1 MSNLTRPNLPLKDIT
16 VLDVSRALAGPFCT
30 MILGDLGA
38 DVIKIERPGSGDET
52 RQWGP
57 PFHDGESAYFLS
69 ANRNKMSVTL
79 DLEAEEGQRVLHALV
94 GEADVF
100 VENFRPGVAEK
111 LGASFQRL
119 TAINPS
125 LVYCSISG
133 YGQDSPS
140 AEAPAYDIIMQAIG
154 GFMAITGEPER
165 PPVRVGVAI
174 TDIVSGMYAALSIL
188 AALKTNRQ
196 ARKATRIDISLLDA
210 TASLMSYLA
219 QYLFLTNEK
228 PKKMGSAHPTIVPYQ
243 AFRTLDD
250 EYVVIAIT
258 NEKFWNIFCSLLGLK
273 QVADDPRFATNRD
286 RVKHRDELLEILE
299 REFQLKS
306 RDEWL
311 PLLTDAGIPC
321 GPVNDLSD
329 VFAMKPIMFR
339 EMVVEVPHP
348 GGRVRIL
355 GSPMKAS
362 PSVTHIGR
370 PPPLLGEH
378 TTEVLKSLLGYTDS
392 QIETLRSKGIV

>member
-94 GEADVF
+94 GKADVF

-154 GFMAITGEPER
+154 GFMAITGNQ
-165 PPVRVGVAI
+165 
-174 TDIVSGMYAALSIL
+174 
-188 AALKTNRQ
+188 K
-196 ARKATRIDISLLDA
+196 
-210 TASLMSYLA
+210 
-219 QYLFLTNEK
+219 
-228 PKKMGSAHPTIVPYQ
+228 
-243 AFRTLDD
+243 
-250 EYVVIAIT
+250 
-258 NEKFWNIFCSLLGLK
+258 GL
-273 QVADDPRFATNRD
+273 R
-286 RVKHRDELLEILE
+286 
-299 REFQLKS
+299 
-306 RDEWL
+306 
-311 PLLTDAGIPC
+311 
-321 GPVNDLSD
+321 
-329 VFAMKPIMFR
+329 
-339 EMVVEVPHP
+339 
-348 GGRVRIL
+348 
-355 GSPMKAS
+355 
-362 PSVTHIGR
+362 
-370 PPPLLGEH
+370 
-378 TTEVLKSLLGYTDS
+378 
-392 QIETLRSKGIV
+392 